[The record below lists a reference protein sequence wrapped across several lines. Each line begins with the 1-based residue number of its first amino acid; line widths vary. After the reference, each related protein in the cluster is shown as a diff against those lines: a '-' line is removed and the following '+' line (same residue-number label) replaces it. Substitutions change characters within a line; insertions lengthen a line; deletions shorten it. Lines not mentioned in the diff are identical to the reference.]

1 MFISCLL
8 GMNNKDVE
16 TYGNRLENKEEMT
29 AVVLC
34 WGFQAVLVSS
44 CSCLCLTSQMI
55 LWLP

>member
-1 MFISCLL
+1 MFSCLL
-8 GMNNKDVE
+8 GMSNKDVE

-34 WGFQAVLVSS
+34 RGFQAVLVSS
-44 CSCLCLTSQMI
+44 CACLSLTSQMV

>member
-8 GMNNKDVE
+8 GMSNRDAE

-44 CSCLCLTSQMI
+44 CARLSLQLR
-55 LWLP
+55 